1 MNFRR
6 PIARG
11 EESATDIPAEIK
23 IENTPV
29 VTPVERLA
37 PVTER
42 ILLPTQ
48 RLNSVSEPSF
58 DARFDFK

>member
-11 EESATDIPAEIK
+11 EETATDIPAEIR
-23 IENTPV
+23 IENTPEV
-29 VTPVERLA
+29 IPVERLA

-42 ILLPTQ
+42 VLLPSQ